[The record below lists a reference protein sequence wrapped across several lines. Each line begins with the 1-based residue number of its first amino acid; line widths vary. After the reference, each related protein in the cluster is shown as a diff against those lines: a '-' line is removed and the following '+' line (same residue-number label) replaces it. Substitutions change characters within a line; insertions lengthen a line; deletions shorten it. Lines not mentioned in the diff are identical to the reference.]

1 MVKIN
6 GKKEQEILF
15 FTISKKKKKKERRA
29 KKLSPKVNFKK
40 YLKSEYKLVIFKN
53 VWYKNI

>member
-1 MVKIN
+1 MGRKS
-6 GKKEQEILF
+6 KKYYSLQ
-15 FTISKKKKKKERRA
+15 SVKKKKKERRA

-53 VWYKNI
+53 V